1 MKRVIYLVTFK
12 KTNSFGDKYYSQ
24 ARLNIIED
32 EENGKASDKYEDFMM
47 ALEEA
52 SGCSRDLLII
62 INSIKF
68 E

>member
-12 KTNSFGDKYYSQ
+12 TVGSAGREHYGQ
-24 ARLNIIED
+24 ARLAIMED
-32 EENGKASDKYEDFMM
+32 QENGKASDKYEDFMV

-52 SGCSRDLLII
+52 SGYQRHLIII